1 MTWCDVPL
9 RLIRF
14 IHEAHK
20 IDRRQKLNFLTLFKS
35 GEFIQAYN
43 HSTLELMSNYQ
54 DPHLDSQNESN
65 HFNRGDRPPQ
75 EFNPNYN
82 SRRNHKYPNQHRSA
96 NPNEVAEFHHKPRN
110 SHNKSNAHHSYNS
123 NKPRNFNP
131 SNINSSNQNTSN
143 ELSGSVSENPKSVSS
158 FSPTSIPR
166 NFSPAN
172 IVSKPSNTQNSATVN
187 TQFPTP
193 PKPSPPDTNPKEFQP
208 IPTNFTPQNNQQQN
222 QTQTH
227 TEQQNQ
233 SQVQQK
239 VEIQCPICSDKHFTF
254 YSEVIYHIIQKHK
267 LSAVMKSIIDSN
279 YQCKFCNRL
288 LNTDDEIV
296 IKHMFDDHRKEFFD
310 QLRAAKPKR
319 DQRLNNFLNKVLT
332 IPEKSRELFK
342 KIDCSDAIGDDDDT
356 DYAAFIASTIQT
368 KGVIANEN
376 IVINDIQEVSGQKI
390 EKIDH
395 DFWTALNTLDQKLRA
410 QSTTPIED
418 HCSCPFCHK
427 KLNSYVKLLA
437 HCWGTHDQLLK

>member
-1 MTWCDVPL
+1 
-9 RLIRF
+9 
-14 IHEAHK
+14 
-20 IDRRQKLNFLTLFKS
+20 
-35 GEFIQAYN
+35 
-43 HSTLELMSNYQ
+43 
-54 DPHLDSQNESN
+54 
-65 HFNRGDRPPQ
+65 
-75 EFNPNYN
+75 
-82 SRRNHKYPNQHRSA
+82 
-96 NPNEVAEFHHKPRN
+96 
-110 SHNKSNAHHSYNS
+110 
-123 NKPRNFNP
+123 
-131 SNINSSNQNTSN
+131 
-143 ELSGSVSENPKSVSS
+143 
-158 FSPTSIPR
+158 
-166 NFSPAN
+166 
-172 IVSKPSNTQNSATVN
+172 
-187 TQFPTP
+187 
-193 PKPSPPDTNPKEFQP
+193 
-208 IPTNFTPQNNQQQN
+208 
-222 QTQTH
+222 
-227 TEQQNQ
+227 
-233 SQVQQK
+233 
-239 VEIQCPICSDKHFTF
+239 
-254 YSEVIYHIIQKHK
+254 
-267 LSAVMKSIIDSN
+267 MKSIIDSN

-310 QLRAAKPKR
+310 QLKAAKPKR

-342 KIDCSDAIGDDDDT
+342 KIDCSNAIVDDDDDT

-418 HCSCPFCHK
+418 HCTCPFCHK